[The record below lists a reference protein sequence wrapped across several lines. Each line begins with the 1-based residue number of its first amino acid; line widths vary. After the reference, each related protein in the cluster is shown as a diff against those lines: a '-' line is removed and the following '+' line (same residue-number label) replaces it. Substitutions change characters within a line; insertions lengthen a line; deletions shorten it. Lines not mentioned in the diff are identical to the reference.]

1 MGEKKTILIV
11 DDHPFFREGLKSLI
25 LKNEGYEIVG
35 EAGNGEEGLKKAKEL
50 RPDIVIMDLSLP
62 DTSGIEVTRNIREH
76 LAEIQ
81 VLILSMHLKVEYVTE
96 AFRAGATGYVTKE
109 STTERLFECL
119 DALVEGKYFLDSSLH
134 HIVVGQLLEPG
145 NKETMSA
152 EAGYN
157 ALTPREREVLIL
169 LAEGLAAEEVADKL
183 FISKKT
189 VENHK
194 AHIMS
199 KLDLHSTME
208 LVRYAAK
215 YGLIDVS
222 IWKK

>member
-169 LAEGLAAEEVADKL
+169 LAEGLAVEEVADKL
-183 FISKKT
+183 CISKKT

-194 AHIMS
+194 AHIMG
-199 KLDLHSTME
+199 KLGLHSTME